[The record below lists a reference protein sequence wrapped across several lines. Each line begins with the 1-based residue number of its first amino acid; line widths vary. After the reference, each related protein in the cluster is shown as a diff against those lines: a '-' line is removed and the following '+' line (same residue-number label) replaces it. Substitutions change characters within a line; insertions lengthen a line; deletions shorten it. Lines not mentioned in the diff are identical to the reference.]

1 MSALTE
7 KVPLPELARRWGW
20 SQDALRWLVRRK
32 AIPFLKIGGRIYFE
46 VEALEPWLA
55 ARRGGDPVALA
66 AQSKAAARA
75 ASRRAL
81 GLPANH
87 YFGMKETA

>member
-1 MSALTE
+1 
-7 KVPLPELARRWGW
+7 
-20 SQDALRWLVRRK
+20 
-32 AIPFLKIGGRIYFE
+32 
-46 VEALEPWLA
+46 
-55 ARRGGDPVALA
+55 VALA